1 MKKTLLGVIILFLTE
16 MSGTADYLIG
26 PGDVLRIDV
35 LEEEQLSG
43 RYTVS
48 SKGTIQM
55 FLLGEINVV
64 NLTTD
69 QLAEKLKKELEKDY
83 LRNPQIKV
91 IVEEF
96 NSHKIFVL
104 GEVAKPGTYHLKG
117 KNNILDILLEA
128 GGPTQNAGDQLSI
141 LRTENKDGQES
152 LTHIPVNVTKLFI
165 SGDMSQNVGLKDNDI
180 IYMSRRE
187 RGDIT
192 SRFFQKEMNTFSV
205 VGEVKKP
212 GAYEYREGYTVLNAI
227 LDAGGLTEY
236 ASPNR
241 TKLVRGEGEQ
251 KETIKIKLGDIIEK
265 GKKELD
271 RPIQPGDLII
281 VPASLF

>member
-1 MKKTLLGVIILFLTE
+1 MGITILFLSE
-16 MSGTADYLIG
+16 IFISAEYLIG

-35 LEEEQLSG
+35 LEEDQLSG
-43 RYTVS
+43 KYTVS

-55 FLLGEINVV
+55 FLLGEVHV
-64 NLTTD
+64 ANLTPE
-69 QLAEKLKKELEKDY
+69 QLAQKLKIELERDY
-83 LRNPQIKV
+83 LRNPQIRV
-91 IVEEF
+91 AVEEY

-104 GEVAKPGTYHLKG
+104 GEVSKPGTYHLKG
-117 KNNILDILLEA
+117 KNTILDILLEA

-152 LTHIPVNVTKLFI
+152 LIHIPVNVTKLFL
-165 SGDMSQNVGLKDNDI
+165 SGDMSQNVTLKDNDI
-180 IYMSRRE
+180 IYMSRKE

-205 VGEVKKP
+205 VGEVKRP

-227 LDAGGLTEY
+227 LEAGGLTEY

-241 TKLVRGEGEQ
+241 TKLVRGEGEER
-251 KETIKIKLGDIIEK
+251 KTVRIKLGDIIEK

-271 RPIQPGDLII
+271 HPIQPGDLII

>member
-1 MKKTLLGVIILFLTE
+1 MGLIILFLTE
-16 MSGTADYLIG
+16 IFVKGDYLIG

-43 RYTVS
+43 KYVVS
-48 SKGTIQM
+48 PKGTIQM
-55 FLLGEINVV
+55 FLLGEVNVL
-64 NLTTD
+64 NLSPEE
-69 QLAEKLKKELEKDY
+69 LSEKLKTDLERDY
-83 LRNPQIKV
+83 LRNPQVKV
-91 IVEEF
+91 TVEEY
-96 NSHKIFVL
+96 NSHKVYVL

-117 KNNILDILLEA
+117 KNTVLDIVLEA
-128 GGPTQNAGDQLSI
+128 GGPTHNAGDRLSI
-141 LRTENKDGQES
+141 LRMENKDGQETLS
-152 LTHIPVNVTKLFI
+152 HIPVNVTKLFVD
-165 SGDMSQNVGLKDNDI
+165 GDMSQNVLLKDNDI

-187 RGDIT
+187 KGDIT
-192 SRFFQKEMNTFSV
+192 SRFFQKELNTFSV

-227 LDAGGLTEY
+227 LEAGGLTEY

-241 TKLVRGEGEQ
+241 TKIIRGEGEN
-251 KETIKIKLGDIIEK
+251 KTTIKIKLGDIIDK

>member
-1 MKKTLLGVIILFLTE
+1 MKRVLIGVTILLFSE
-16 MSGTADYLIG
+16 YFAHSEYQIG

-43 RYTVS
+43 KYTVS
-48 SKGTIQM
+48 SKGTIQI
-55 FLLGEINVV
+55 FLLGEVFV
-64 NLTTD
+64 ANLTTE
-69 QLAEKLKKELEKDY
+69 QLARKLKEELEKDY

-91 IVEEF
+91 TVEEY

-117 KNNILDILLEA
+117 KNSVLDILLEA

-141 LRTENKDGQES
+141 LRTESKDGQES

-165 SGDMSQNVGLKDNDI
+165 DGDMSQNVQLKDNDI

-192 SRFFQKEMNTFSV
+192 SRFFQKEINTFSV
-205 VGEVKKP
+205 VGEVKRP
-212 GAYEYREGYTVLNAI
+212 GSYEYREGYTVLNAI
-227 LDAGGLTEY
+227 LEAGGLTEY

-241 TKLVRGEGEQ
+241 TKLIRGEGEN
-251 KETIKIKLGDIIEK
+251 KKTIKIKLGDIIEK

-271 RPIQPGDLII
+271 QPIQPGDLII